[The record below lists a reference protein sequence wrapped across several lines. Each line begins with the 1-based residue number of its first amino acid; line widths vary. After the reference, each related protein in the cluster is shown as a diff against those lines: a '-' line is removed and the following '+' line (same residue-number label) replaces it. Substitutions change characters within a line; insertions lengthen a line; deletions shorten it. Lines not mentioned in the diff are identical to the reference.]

1 MSAVAQ
7 YDYRARDAA
16 GHEHRGVAGG
26 ASSAA
31 VAKELAGRGWVA
43 VDIKARGGVVPS
55 PKAMPGATSGA
66 TAGAPASSAKASA
79 GATSANPSANPSA
92 NAAANTTITA
102 TTTTPSAAAA
112 AAVADGNATGAALM
126 QRLQRLGGPGTK
138 QLQESFGMV
147 LRELAALLRAGVPLM
162 RALHLSGDNA
172 VQPQVRDA
180 LQRISRDLDNGHNL
194 VKAAEHEHRKSGLI
208 TPYDLAMLQ
217 VGEQTGRLPE
227 ALAELHRHRE
237 FTRQTS
243 EQVAAAL
250 RYPAFVILT
259 CLLAVVVVNIFVIPA
274 FARVFEHARTPL
286 PTLTLVLLGF
296 SNVMIKGWPVMLVGV
311 GAAAVGWKRWLATA
325 RGRLAWDRAK
335 LRLPVIGNILES
347 IVLSRLSASLAS
359 SLGAGLTVSE
369 SLTVTARTLGNQWY
383 ETRLLQMVKDL
394 ARGASIA
401 TAARNM
407 AVLPP
412 TMLQLFA
419 IGEESGSLEELMRE
433 ISVHH
438 QSNVDFAVKRLSG
451 TLEPILIWFLGM
463 GVLVLALGVFMPMWD
478 LGRASIK

>member
-1 MSAVAQ
+1 MKQ
-7 YDYRARDAA
+7 
-16 GHEHRGVAGG
+16 
-26 ASSAA
+26 
-31 VAKELAGRGWVA
+31 L
-43 VDIKARGGVVPS
+43 
-55 PKAMPGATSGA
+55 
-66 TAGAPASSAKASA
+66 
-79 GATSANPSANPSA
+79 N
-92 NAAANTTITA
+92 
-102 TTTTPSAAAA
+102 
-112 AAVADGNATGAALM
+112 
-126 QRLQRLGGPGTK
+126 RLGGPNTK
-138 QLQESFGMV
+138 QLQASFGMV

-162 RALHLSGDNA
+162 RALALSGDNA
-172 VQPQVRDA
+172 VQPPVREA
-180 LQRISRDLDNGHNL
+180 LQRISRDLDKGHNL
-194 VKAAEHEHRKSGLI
+194 VKAAEHEHRKTGLI

-227 ALAELHRHRE
+227 ALSELHRHRE

-259 CLLAVVVVNIFVIPA
+259 CLLALVVVNIFVIPA
-274 FARVFEHARTPL
+274 FARVFAQARTPL
-286 PTLTLVLLGF
+286 PMLTLVLLGF
-296 SNVMIKGWPVMLVGV
+296 SNFMLKAWPLLLVAV
-311 GAAAVGWKRWLATA
+311 GAAVLAWKRWLSTT

-335 LRLPVIGNILES
+335 LRLPVIGSILES

-383 ETRLLQMVKDL
+383 ETRLLNMVKDL
-394 ARGASIA
+394 ARGSSIA
-401 TAARNM
+401 NAARNM